1 MLLPDFVL
9 LRPRTVDEA
18 ITLVD
23 EDHLPIVG
31 GTELLLVMKL
41 GMARPEGL
49 VDLSRIGALST
60 ISVDGGELV
69 IGAAAT
75 HARIS
80 THPKVRAGWPL
91 LADVARTVGNA
102 RVRAQGTIGGN
113 LCFAEPKSDLATV
126 LLALRARL
134 VLHGPAGRRAMTID
148 DFLLGPYTTAR
159 DDSELLT
166 QVRVP
171 VLANVR
177 TTYRKTQTME
187 RPTVGVAVVA
197 RASGVTV
204 VVGALGAIPVRTD
217 FESVAAVDVDA
228 VVERLE
234 PIPDQA
240 GSVEYKRHL
249 AGVQVRR
256 ALEAVA

>member
-9 LRPRTVDEA
+9 LRPHTVDEA

-23 EDHLPIVG
+23 GDHLPIVG

-49 VDLSRIGALST
+49 VDLNRIDALST
-60 ISVDGGELV
+60 ISVDGGALV

-80 THPKVRAGWPL
+80 MHPEVRTGWPL
-91 LADVARTVGNA
+91 LADVAKSVGNA

-113 LCFAEPKSDLATV
+113 LCFAEPKSDLATA
-126 LLALRARL
+126 LMALRARL
-134 VLHGPAGRRAMTID
+134 VLHGPAGRREMAID
-148 DFLLGPYTTAR
+148 EFLLGPYTTAR
-159 DDSELLT
+159 DDNELLT
-166 QVRVP
+166 EVRVP
-171 VLANVR
+171 ALANVC
-177 TTYRKTQTME
+177 TAYQKAQTME
-187 RPTVGVAVVA
+187 RPTVGVAVVMT
-197 RASGVTV
+197 ASRVTV
-204 VVGALGAIPVRTD
+204 VVGALGAIPLSTD
-217 FESVAAVDVDA
+217 FESVAAVDIDA
-228 VVERLE
+228 IVNRLE

-240 GSVEYKRHL
+240 GSAEYKRHL
-249 AGVQVRR
+249 ARVQIRR